1 MSQALFLSITCTVYR
16 LLQELETSE
25 SSVKADLDRVQQMLQ
40 SETDSLRAQVSVSVG
55 LNNCDH
61 MLNQPSLL
69 Q

>member
-1 MSQALFLSITCTVYR
+1 MLFTG

-25 SSVKADLDRVQQMLQ
+25 SSVKVELDRVQQMLQ